1 MARHVLQVRRP
12 GLKLGIQPT
21 ERIQMNTMFLKMYLK
36 LQDLMNREEGQD
48 LVEYALVVAMIAFG
62 ATAGMG
68 KLAGGI
74 NTAFSNVSSRLVSAM

>member
-48 LVEYALVVAMIAFG
+48 LVEYALVIALISVAAIASLQVL
-62 ATAGMG
+62 ATAIT
-68 KLAGGI
+68 KVFNGI
-74 NTAFSNVSSRLVSAM
+74 ATDL

>member
-21 ERIQMNTMFLKMYLK
+21 ERIQMNTMFLKMYLE

-48 LVEYALVVAMIAFG
+48 LVEYALVIALISVAAIASLQVL
-62 ATAGMG
+62 ATAIT
-68 KLAGGI
+68 KVFNGI
-74 NTAFSNVSSRLVSAM
+74 ATDL